1 MGERGQREG
10 WRRGHRKGGIPGREG
25 PLEEGDS
32 RRQGEGSLL
41 PQLPQREVGFG
52 CYARKRSLLGEF
64 LCLGSPESHDFSK
77 LELDPLRGNYE
88 YAIRNLEVRPNRG
101 TYLGCP
107 GMK

>member
-1 MGERGQREG
+1 VAGRGSFVSGSCWSQFE
-10 WRRGHRKGGIPGREG
+10 KLFSTIVI
-25 PLEEGDS
+25 
-32 RRQGEGSLL
+32 RQGEGSLL